1 MSAKYRVIIIDD
13 EELGRK
19 VIKKYLSEFPQFEI
33 VGEAANG
40 FTGIKL
46 IQESKP
52 DLAFLDIQ
60 MPKLTGFELLELVD
74 ETMNVIFATAYD
86 QFAVQAFEMN
96 AVDYLLK
103 PFSPERFKQAI
114 DKFLSQSQKSQSEN
128 LDKLK
133 SFVESEKK
141 VIDRFPI
148 RDGAKIIILNLDDIQ
163 YFEAQDDYVLVRTT
177 TTKYLKKQTMKSLEE
192 KLPPTNFVRIHRSY
206 IVNLDFFK
214 EIEIYDKE
222 SYRLRLTTG
231 MVLEVSKSGYQNIKS
246 IIS

>member
-231 MVLEVSKSGYQNIKS
+231 MVLEVSKSGYQNIKR

>member
-74 ETMNVIFATAYD
+74 EPMNVIFATAYD

-231 MVLEVSKSGYQNIKS
+231 MVLEVSKSGYQNIKR

>member
-74 ETMNVIFATAYD
+74 EPMNVIFATAYD